1 MLIFT
6 IMLVTMIIGF
16 IVVKHIDQ
24 QRWDRYQFDRA
35 KFFRTHPYDFRP
47 IQQYP
52 IQIPI
57 SASNQIRLINTL
69 MLKLEE
75 PTFYRDALIQ
85 RMETHHS
92 HPHQVQVSI
101 ADIQIGYLE
110 MNYARLFTQALEHT
124 DFYVGRPIRVKA
136 EISLKELS
144 KGKCCQVRLD
154 LCRDPLLTSEFLI
167 EPQKID
173 SIS

>member
-16 IVVKHIDQ
+16 IVVRHIDQ

-35 KFFRTHPYDFRP
+35 KFFQTHPYDFRSD
-47 IQQYP
+47 QQYP

-57 SASNQIRLINTL
+57 SASNQLRLINTL
-69 MLKLEE
+69 MLKSVE
-75 PTFYRDALIQ
+75 

-92 HPHQVQVSI
+92 LPHQVQVSI

-110 MNYARLFTQALEHT
+110 INYARLFTQAIDHT
-124 DFYVGRPIRVKA
+124 DFYVGRPIRVMA
-136 EISLKELS
+136 EIKLKESS
-144 KGKCCQVRLD
+144 KGKNCQVRLD
-154 LCRDPLLTSEFLI
+154 LCRDPSRTSDYIFEKQI
-167 EPQKID
+167 
-173 SIS
+173 

>member
-16 IVVKHIDQ
+16 IVVRHIDQ

-35 KFFRTHPYDFRP
+35 KFFQTHPYDFRAD
-47 IQQYP
+47 QQYP

-57 SASNQIRLINTL
+57 SASNQLRLINTL
-69 MLKLEE
+69 MLKSVE
-75 PTFYRDALIQ
+75 PILYRDALIQ

-92 HPHQVQVSI
+92 LPHQVQVSI

-110 MNYARLFTQALEHT
+110 INYARLFTQAIDHT
-124 DFYVGRPIRVKA
+124 DFYVGRPIRVMA
-136 EISLKELS
+136 EIKLKESS
-144 KGKCCQVRLD
+144 KGKNCQVRLD
-154 LCRDPLLTSEFLI
+154 LCGDPSRTSDYIFVKQI
-167 EPQKID
+167 
-173 SIS
+173 

>member
-16 IVVKHIDQ
+16 IVVRHIDQ

-35 KFFRTHPYDFRP
+35 KFFQKHPYDFRSD
-47 IQQYP
+47 QQYP

-57 SASNQIRLINTL
+57 SASNQLRLINTL
-69 MLKLEE
+69 MLKSVE
-75 PTFYRDALIQ
+75 PILYRDALIQ

-92 HPHQVQVSI
+92 LPNQVQVSI

-110 MNYARLFTQALEHT
+110 INYARLFTQAIDHT
-124 DFYVGRPIRVKA
+124 DFYVGRPIRVMA
-136 EISLKELS
+136 EIKLKESS
-144 KGKCCQVRLD
+144 KGKNCQVRLD
-154 LCRDPLLTSEFLI
+154 LCRDPSRTSDYIFEKQI
-167 EPQKID
+167 
-173 SIS
+173 